1 MRAAIIIALLGIFL
15 ATPLDP
21 QPCFGSKSEQCE
33 HAPLCGRYIM
43 LQQRPAWEM
52 RACAKGT
59 AGTAAG
65 MCVEDPVIDLW
76 RDAAFME
83 FLGSCEDVA
92 IRRCE
97 AAGTCCDY
105 PAHPGAHPR
114 CKVWASGTTPAPT
127 TGGQAPPK
135 APPADVP
142 ARAPPSGAGLAF
154 RADGQLG
161 RPVCRSWG
169 VEGCTPVFKCGERS
183 NVFIPDGPDC
193 VIQRESKPVRRFFCD
208 AQGCVVQ

>member
-1 MRAAIIIALLGIFL
+1 MHGCPRNLPATAGGSNRLEPSRLGGAAIFACSPGLMRAATIIALLGIFL

-21 QPCFGSKSEQCE
+21 QPCSGSKSEQCE

-105 PAHPGAHPR
+105 PAHPGAHWAHPR
-114 CKVWASGTTPAPT
+114 C
-127 TGGQAPPK
+127 
-135 APPADVP
+135 
-142 ARAPPSGAGLAF
+142 
-154 RADGQLG
+154 
-161 RPVCRSWG
+161 
-169 VEGCTPVFKCGERS
+169 
-183 NVFIPDGPDC
+183 
-193 VIQRESKPVRRFFCD
+193 
-208 AQGCVVQ
+208 